1 MFMYYEDH
9 ERRVVRDS
17 FRDIVISKICYYDE
31 RKREDFFNLKL
42 SLYEAIKFYIHQ
54 FKTRRTDEIMLLDET
69 INKYLYKYDAIP
81 QKIFEYMKKYI
92 SKAKNTITPNEMKL
106 RGYDGYFDLDD
117 IDVEYACD
125 LCLFDNMSDV
135 TELFTESNIL
145 CTTIRD
151 LIKYTGACRIY
162 YEDFLN
168 IYNEHDKKLM
178 KEFSWVIQNLEDYY
192 GNYELIELAQTLF
205 DKRDQV
211 RLESCVDDYAD
222 GIIEAMLDNC
232 DENCLFLYLKC
243 DAPVNEYN
251 YIIKS
256 LYYMTE
262 IEFNKSSD
270 ELFIVIKEEGFGYKF
285 VHVILYYFILKA
297 YLEKGYV
304 KIAKKN

>member
-42 SLYEAIKFYIHQ
+42 SLYEAIKSYIHQ

-117 IDVEYACD
+117 IDAEYACD

-145 CTTIRD
+145 CTTIHD

-168 IYNEHDKKLM
+168 IYNEHDK
-178 KEFSWVIQNLEDYY
+178 
-192 GNYELIELAQTLF
+192 
-205 DKRDQV
+205 
-211 RLESCVDDYAD
+211 
-222 GIIEAMLDNC
+222 
-232 DENCLFLYLKC
+232 
-243 DAPVNEYN
+243 
-251 YIIKS
+251 
-256 LYYMTE
+256 
-262 IEFNKSSD
+262 
-270 ELFIVIKEEGFGYKF
+270 
-285 VHVILYYFILKA
+285 
-297 YLEKGYV
+297 
-304 KIAKKN
+304 